1 MGMESSGRKSQNILA
16 GFISRSRWLQALLC
30 AGLIVTQTEY
40 VYHFMGEIKH
50 LVPGVQEMSETGIML
65 LVLRLIGMS
74 SIRLL
79 KTFINVPRM
88 RQETVKWQA

>member
-1 MGMESSGRKSQNILA
+1 MRMESIGSKSQNILA

-30 AGLIVTQTEY
+30 AGFIVAQTEY
-40 VYHFMGEIKH
+40 VYHFMGELKH
-50 LVPGVQEMSETGIML
+50 RVPGVREMSETGIML
-65 LVLRLIGMS
+65 LFLRLIGMS

-88 RQETVKWQA
+88 RQETVKWQV